1 MLSLDDTPG
10 AAHAGAGSRAD
21 RVRRRTD
28 SVESELNARGLRHE
42 NVVRVYGVFNSVADE
57 QGIDSIPF
65 KPLFIGIL
73 PVLIEIV

>member
-1 MLSLDDTPG
+1 MSLDDTPG

-57 QGIDSIPF
+57 QGANSVPF
-65 KPLFIGIL
+65 NRIFD
-73 PVLIEIV
+73 